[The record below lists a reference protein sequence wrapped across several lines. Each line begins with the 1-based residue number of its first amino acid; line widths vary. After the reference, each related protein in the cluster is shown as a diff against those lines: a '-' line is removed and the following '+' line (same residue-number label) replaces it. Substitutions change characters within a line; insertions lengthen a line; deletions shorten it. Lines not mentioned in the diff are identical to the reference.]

1 MATGFNNTP
10 PASEHRRNTSW
21 GRTRSPKNILS
32 IHRAGTNAAGDGLAV
47 NNTTSAGFTTENQ
60 RFLTLV
66 LTAFNTS
73 FKVEGYMH
81 ASGVWSEIK
90 GSPTINAAGLWVVEI
105 NGVDKVRFVTGG
117 NTTLFAACSTF

>member
-1 MATGFNNTP
+1 MSAFTNTP
-10 PASEHRRNTSW
+10 PASEFRNHTSW

-32 IHRAGTNAAGDGLAV
+32 SHRAGTNAAGAGLAV
-47 NNTTSAGFTTENQ
+47 NSTTSAAFTTENQ

-66 LTAFNTS
+66 ITTYNTS
-73 FKVEGYMH
+73 FKVQGYMH
-81 ASGVWSEIK
+81 AAGEWADIK

-105 NGVDKVRFVTGG
+105 NGVDQVRFVTGG